1 MILNKIKEYKN
12 INQNMKIAVI
22 NKKQKNQKNKQRE
35 ENNIMKINYKV

>member
-12 INQNMKIAVI
+12 INWNMKIAVI
-22 NKKQKNQKNKQRE
+22 NKKQKNQKNKQKE